1 MKKINI
7 TLDDIGRIVLEC
19 IVSIAENA
27 NDGAIDAMS
36 KLPSTLY
43 HKSPI
48 GFRESILRNGLIP
61 NVGPS
66 YKAHYEGVSSDLKPY
81 IFLYNHDEVENGEY
95 DSTYDDDI
103 YAIDTSKL
111 DASHLHKD
119 PDEYMRGCLVY
130 DLKIPASAIRLVYKG
145 SSKDSDDMSL
155 KPHNHIY

>member
-1 MKKINI
+1 VKI
-7 TLDDIGRIVLEC
+7 TLDDIRQMVMEC
-19 IVSIAENA
+19 IGNIVE
-27 NDGAIDAMS
+27 DGPSDVIS

-48 GFRESILRNGLIP
+48 GFRKSILKNGLIP
-61 NVGPS
+61 NVGSS
-66 YKAHYEGVSSDLKPY
+66 YRAHYDGVNSDLKPY
-81 IFLYNHDEVENGEY
+81 IFLYNHDEVKDGEY

-111 DASHLHKD
+111 DVSHLHKD

-130 DLKIPASAIRLVYKG
+130 DLKIPISAIKLVYRG
-145 SSKDSDDMSL
+145 SNKDSDDMSL